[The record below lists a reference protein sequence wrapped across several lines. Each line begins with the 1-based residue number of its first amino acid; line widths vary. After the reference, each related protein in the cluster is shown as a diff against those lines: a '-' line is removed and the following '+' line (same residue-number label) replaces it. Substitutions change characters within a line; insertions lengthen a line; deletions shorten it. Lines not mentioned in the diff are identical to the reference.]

1 MGSERYWSG
10 LPEVKDFNTYIYI
23 IMGLLKGSASFVRFS
38 VEGELP
44 ENLLDF
50 VADRVVSFAFRD
62 IDDTYDEYS
71 IGWVSILNMFDSEFK
86 YASYAAGDY
95 ITLTLRIDER
105 KVSSAI
111 LKKVVQKEEERVRLE
126 KELKKLPRSM
136 KVEIKDRIRTELM
149 RKAVPIPTIYE
160 LCWSL
165 SDSTLIFFSTNKK
178 AQALLED
185 YFKETFGLLIKQQIP
200 YITAEHLL
208 DEDQVAVLDRINPE
222 IFV

>member
-1 MGSERYWSG
+1 MG
-10 LPEVKDFNTYIYI
+10 F
-23 IMGLLKGSASFVRFS
+23 LKGSASFVRFS
-38 VEGELP
+38 VEGDLP
-44 ENLLDF
+44 ENPLDF
-50 VADRVVSFAFRD
+50 IADRVVSFCFRD

-71 IGWVSILNMFDSEFK
+71 IGWVSILNMFDSQFK
-86 YASYAAGDY
+86 FASYAAGDY
-95 ITLTLRIDER
+95 ITLTLRMDER

-111 LKKVVQKEEERVRLE
+111 LKKVIQKEEERVRLE
-126 KELKKLPRSM
+126 KELPKLSRPMR
-136 KVEIKDRIRTELM
+136 VEIKDRVRTELM
-149 RKAVPIPTIYE
+149 RKAIPIPTIFE

-185 YFKETFGLLIKQQIP
+185 YFKESFGLLIKQQIP

-208 DEDQVAVLDRINPE
+208 DEEQVAALDRISPE